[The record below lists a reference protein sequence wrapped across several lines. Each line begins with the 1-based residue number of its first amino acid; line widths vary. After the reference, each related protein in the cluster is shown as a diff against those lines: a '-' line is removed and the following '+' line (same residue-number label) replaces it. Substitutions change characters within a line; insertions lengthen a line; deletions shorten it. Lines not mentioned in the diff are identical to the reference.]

1 MEHDCDL
8 VVYYF
13 MSQFPPLRVIMG
25 MDSGATCYGHIYKK
39 PLNIPVGG
47 TVAGGTV
54 VQMWV
59 HFEENTFPDR
69 YILDSSIISLDV
81 VHRAREICELQ
92 VFSNL

>member
-1 MEHDCDL
+1 
-8 VVYYF
+8 

-39 PLNIPVGG
+39 HLNIPVD
-47 TVAGGTV
+47 GTV